1 MDYSKFIKPRD
12 LEVGG
17 KTYAISQIPAIES
30 QEIYREVAKCVK
42 EFGPIGMTMLPAGAL
57 RAILSYVA
65 IRVND
70 SWFPLDTESRVDSY
84 IADKADMNRI
94 VVAMIK
100 ENWSFLTD
108 GNLLDVLG
116 LVEAEESE

>member
-42 EFGPIGMTMLPAGAL
+42 EFGPLGMTMLPSGAL

-65 IRVND
+65 ARVND
-70 SWFPLDTESRVDSY
+70 SWFPLDTESRIDSY
-84 IADKADMNRI
+84 ITDKADMNRI

-116 LVEAEESE
+116 LGEAEESE

>member
-30 QEIYREVAKCVK
+30 QEIYREVAKCAK
-42 EFGPIGMTMLPAGAL
+42 EFGLLGMTMLPAGAL

-65 IRVND
+65 ARLND
-70 SWFPLDTESRVDSY
+70 SWFPLDTESRIDSY
-84 IADKADMNRI
+84 ITDKADMNRI

-116 LVEAEESE
+116 LGEAEESE